1 MKKIFSNLFLGVI
14 VACLGLPVLAET
26 MQVMA
31 LSDFNT
37 GNPVEFIEVQ
47 AFNDVWL
54 APGADI
60 KSGYTLKFKV
70 LDIKDPQRLKRNA
83 KFNVTPISYTDLNNK
98 EHNIQEGIVG
108 KYSPQ
113 FKIDPVDVAKN
124 AALTVGDHFVKGI
137 SLGYHAVEGV
147 VKNEEGNRFKS
158 GAVSVYENSPF
169 SYANKGEEVDIK
181 KYDFFSFKFKLKDEL
196 DDDDDD

>member
-1 MKKIFSNLFLGVI
+1 
-14 VACLGLPVLAET
+14 
-26 MQVMA
+26 MA

-60 KSGYTLKFKV
+60 KSGYTLKLKV

-83 KFNVTPISYTDLNNK
+83 KFNVTPVSYTDLNNK

-124 AALTVGDHFVKGI
+124 TALTVGDHFVKGI
-137 SLGYHAVEGV
+137 SLGYHAVEGA

-181 KYDFFSFKFKLKDEL
+181 KYDFFSFKFKLKNESNEDE
-196 DDDDDD
+196 